1 NIEEAVM
8 MADRILI
15 FASDPGRVRFQ
26 LAIDLPRPRVPDS
39 AGVRALIDEVYA
51 LMTAGAVRAG
61 RAAEEPEE
69 MRLHDR
75 LPDADVARMEG
86 LLELLAGAPF
96 HGEAD
101 LPKLAEESELTDDEL
116 LPVASAIDLLGLARV
131 QSGDLHLTLLGRR
144 YVDGDHALRQE
155 LFGQQVL
162 ANVPLAAHIRHSLE
176 QDPERALPE
185 QPFLRLLQQKLDPA
199 EAERVLKTVIEWG
212 RHGEV
217 FEYDFHAGSIHLP
230 DDQQDEAARNSVI
243 E

>member
-1 NIEEAVM
+1 
-8 MADRILI
+8 
-15 FASDPGRVRFQ
+15 
-26 LAIDLPRPRVPDS
+26 
-39 AGVRALIDEVYA
+39 
-51 LMTAGAVRAG
+51 
-61 RAAEEPEE
+61 
-69 MRLHDR
+69 
-75 LPDADVARMEG
+75 MEG

-101 LPKLAEESELTDDEL
+101 LPQLAEESELTDDEL
-116 LPVASAIDLLGLARV
+116 LPVARAIDLLGLARV
-131 QSGDLHLTLLGRR
+131 ESGDLHLTLLGRR

-230 DDQQDEAARNSVI
+230 DDQQEEASRSI
-243 E
+243 LE